1 MAAGAG
7 MVELIQQ
14 VLEARIDPNPKM
26 DDGRTKLLVVLVSML
41 EHDWTQVEGL
51 KQIFFANESPRAVE
65 PQS

>member
-51 KQIFFANESPRAVE
+51 KQ
-65 PQS
+65 